1 MAETVAEMTRD
12 ELKQMI
18 ADVIEEKLQAIL
30 DEQDD
35 DGELL
40 QTMRERLLQQ
50 KEAVAR
56 GEYGRPLDD
65 VVRNLGLD

>member
-40 QTMRERLLQQ
+40 EAMRARLQRQ

-56 GEYGRPLDD
+56 GEYGRSLED
-65 VVRNLGLD
+65 VVRELALD

>member
-1 MAETVAEMTRD
+1 MAETTRD
-12 ELKQMI
+12 ELKRMI

-35 DGELL
+35 DGTLL
-40 QTMRERLLQQ
+40 ETVHERLLQQ

-56 GEYGRPLDD
+56 GEYGQPLED
-65 VVRNLGLD
+65 VARDLVLD